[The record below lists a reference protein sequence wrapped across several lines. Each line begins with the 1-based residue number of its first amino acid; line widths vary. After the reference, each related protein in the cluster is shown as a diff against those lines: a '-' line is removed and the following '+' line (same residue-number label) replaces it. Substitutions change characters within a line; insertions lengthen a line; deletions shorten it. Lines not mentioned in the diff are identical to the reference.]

1 MGHPCSR
8 GLLPCPASTSEA
20 AQGASGTPI
29 SQTGKR
35 RFTKSS
41 TAGKEQSWAS
51 SLSGPDSKACP
62 LTWLMLW
69 LERAGLTAL
78 IRWELEDTEGVRGAV
93 RPVWAVAE
101 ASALV
106 GWSDTNPCSCH
117 CFTPLTPPGLCQ
129 GTAPP
134 GHPEHCSSAMPCAM
148 ASPRAFADRPTLML
162 GLSTCVGPLGT
173 AVCWGAVCTP
183 NTWLPIPQP

>member
-1 MGHPCSR
+1 MGCPCSR
-8 GLLPCPASTSEA
+8 GLLPCPASTSGA
-20 AQGASGTPI
+20 TQGASGTPI

-69 LERAGLTAL
+69 LERMGLTAP
-78 IRWELEDTEGVRGAV
+78 IRWELEDTEGVRGGM
-93 RPVWAVAE
+93 RPAWAVAE
-101 ASALV
+101 AGAPV
-106 GWSDTNPCSCH
+106 GWSDTNPCH
-117 CFTPLTPPGLCQ
+117 RLTPLTPPGLRQ
-129 GTAPP
+129 GTALP
-134 GHPEHCSSAMPCAM
+134 GCPEHGSSTRPCAR
-148 ASPRAFADRPTLML
+148 ASPRAFPDHPVLML

-173 AVCWGAVCTP
+173 AVCWGAPTL
-183 NTWLPIPQP
+183 TWLPIPQP